1 MRCNPWRWLW
11 GVIPIAMLTWLAITW
26 EREGIETDLQ
36 SRAESALSSN
46 GYGWGRI
53 DIEGRDI
60 LLSGVAPDDAEPYR
74 ASKAVREVKGVRIV
88 RTRTDARSSKVAKAD
103 ASDAK
108 TKVAVEDSGRDA
120 DVSISEAKS
129 KVKKSGKA
137 APYPDH
143 DWARREE
150 EARQARI
157 AALADKAETVGV
169 EDRPAEAD
177 VSVSEARVKSEKSG
191 KPYPNYG
198 WARGEEEARESRI
211 AAILAQLLAAAR
223 GSGGDNEAETDG
235 PGMTAEE
242 AAALEKARRERL
254 EKYALIMRE
263 QRARL
268 AATEPE
274 REAWGAEAR
283 TLEDARWERV
293 LAALARMD
301 EDDDAASAAKI
312 ELERLAEE
320 KAAREKAEQ
329 ERLAAEEAERERL
342 AEEEA
347 ARKAEEERLA
357 AEEAERERRAEEEAA
372 RKAEEERLAAE
383 EAERERRAEE
393 EAARKAEEE
402 RLAAEEAERERRA
415 EEDAARKAEEERL
428 AAEKAEAD
436 AEAKRLAEE
445 KAEAEAE
452 AAAKREAEEEAQ
464 RQAEAAE
471 AERERAAAAERDAEQ
486 AKRKAEA
493 DHCNGLMKSAMAEGV
508 INFATAK
515 SDIKSNSFLTLDR
528 LAGIVEV
535 CPQAHITIYGHT
547 DSQGEIENNQALS
560 EKRADAVAEY
570 LVGKGVDASRLKTE
584 GFGELRPVASNDTP
598 EGMRKNRRIEF
609 KVTPAP

>member
-88 RTRTDARSSKVAKAD
+88 RTRTDARSSKAAKAD

-129 KVKKSGKA
+129 KAKKSGKA

-157 AALADKAETVGV
+157 AALAEKAETVGV

-191 KPYPNYG
+191 KPYPDYG

-223 GSGGDNEAETDG
+223 GSGGDSEAETDG

-242 AAALEKARRERL
+242 AAALEDARRERL
-254 EKYALIMRE
+254 EKFALIMRE

-347 ARKAEEERLA
+347 ARKAEEEERLA
-357 AEEAERERRAEEEAA
+357 AEEAERERRADEEAA

-383 EAERERRAEE
+383 EAERDRRAEE
-393 EAARKAEEE
+393 E
-402 RLAAEEAERERRA
+402 
-415 EEDAARKAEEERL
+415 AARKAEEERL

>member
-88 RTRTDARSSKVAKAD
+88 RTRTDARSSKAAKAD

-129 KVKKSGKA
+129 KAKKSGKA
-137 APYPDH
+137 ALYPDH

-191 KPYPNYG
+191 KPYPDYG

-223 GSGGDNEAETDG
+223 GSGGDSAAETDG

-301 EDDDAASAAKI
+301 ADDDAASAAKI

-342 AEEEA
+342 
-347 ARKAEEERLA
+347 
-357 AEEAERERRAEEEAA
+357 
-372 RKAEEERLAAE
+372 
-383 EAERERRAEE
+383 AEE